1 LLAGKG
7 MKISLMNKKKN
18 TKYPFLTKA
27 ETSNKEMSHFL
38 VRIDS
43 FSHTTG
49 LACVTN

>member
-1 LLAGKG
+1 
-7 MKISLMNKKKN
+7 MKISLMNKKEN
-18 TKYPFLTKA
+18 TTYPFLTKA